1 MDTLLQDLRY
11 ALRSL
16 AKSPGFTAV
25 AALTLAIGIGAN
37 SALFTV
43 LYRAVLR
50 TLPVTEPA
58 RLVHVVSDRGR
69 DGVNYNLTYAFF
81 NALRTRSPA
90 FAAVAGHSPLAV
102 AVGLPSGAERVEAA
116 VVSRGFFTMLGTP
129 MTLGRDFLAEEEV
142 VGGPAVVV
150 LGHALWQGR
159 FGGTND
165 VLGSQVTVNG
175 QPFTVVGVA
184 SPSFHGLVAG
194 RAEEMWVPIGSMA
207 RLTAIGAMLTSADVS
222 WLDVFA
228 RLAPGVSLERA
239 QADVA
244 VLDAQAL
251 QAGQRPAGEHT
262 RLLDGSRG
270 LTYVVAWLAQPLR
283 LLLLVVG
290 LLLLLACANVANL
303 LLARAGARRR
313 EIAIRLALGAS
324 RGRLVRQLLT
334 ESLVLALL
342 GAAAGLGIAR
352 WGVDLLLGYTPPGG
366 ERIAVAAG
374 LDPLVLGFT
383 LVVAVVTG
391 IAFGLAPA
399 LRASR
404 PAIVPEL
411 KGAEPRW
418 HERLFGLRGSL
429 VVVQVAISLALVVGA
444 TLFLKSI
451 RNLSRVDIGF
461 APGSVLLASVDL
473 EQAGYD
479 RARGAEILARL
490 LERLGALP
498 GVDAASAA
506 LVITPNPGGHNWSG
520 VRLEGFTPPPDQDVS
535 FDVNKVGPR
544 YFETMAISLVQGR
557 GFDVRDRASAPLV
570 AVVNESFARRYY
582 AGSSPIGRHIYLDDG
597 PTPAAEIVGIA
608 HDGKYRELREIGQAT
623 VYFPLLQSYA
633 PQVTFVLRAR
643 GEPLALAGAVRN
655 EVRVADPGLPLFGV
669 RTLAQ
674 HVATATAQD
683 RMIATLSS
691 LFGLIALL
699 LAALGLFGVV
709 AYGVAQRTREIGVRM
724 ALGARPQDVL
734 ALIVGRGFVL
744 VGVGLIVGLA
754 LALAL
759 GRFTASMLYG
769 VAPADLPA
777 LGASVVVL
785 AAAAALAS
793 YLPARRA
800 ARIDPMVALRYE

>member
-50 TLPVTEPA
+50 TLPVAEPA
-58 RLVHVVSDRGR
+58 RLVHVVNDRGP
-69 DGVNYNLTYAFF
+69 DGVNYNLSYDFF
-81 NALRTRSPA
+81 NVLRTRSSA

-116 VVSRGFFTMLGTP
+116 VVSHGFFTMLGTP
-129 MTLGRDFLAEEEV
+129 MTRGRDFLAEEDV

-159 FGGTND
+159 FGGAND
-165 VLGSQVTVNG
+165 VLGTQVTVNG

-184 SPSFHGLVAG
+184 APSFHGLVAG
-194 RAEEMWVPIGSMA
+194 RSEEMWVPIGAMV
-207 RLTAIGAMLTSADVS
+207 RLTDIGRMLTSSDVS

-228 RLAPGVSLERA
+228 RLAPGVSLEQA

-244 VLDAQAL
+244 VLDAQAV
-251 QAGQRPAGEHT
+251 QAGQRPATEHT

-283 LLLLVVG
+283 LLLYVVG

-303 LLARAGARRR
+303 LLARAGTRRH

-324 RGRLVRQLLT
+324 RGRLVRQLMT

-352 WGVDLLLGYTPPGG
+352 WGVDLLLGYAPPGG
-366 ERIAVAAG
+366 ERIAVAAR

-404 PAIVPEL
+404 PAIVPDL
-411 KGAEPRW
+411 KGAEPQW

-473 EQAGYD
+473 EQAGYE
-479 RARGAEILARL
+479 RARGAALLARL
-490 LERLGALP
+490 LERLDAVP

-520 VRLEGFTPPPDQDVS
+520 VRLEGFTPPPNQDVT

-544 YFETMAISLVQGR
+544 YFEAMGISLVHGR
-557 GFDVRDRASAPLV
+557 GFNARDHAGAPLV

-582 AGSSPIGRHIYLDDG
+582 GRTSPIGRHIYLGDG

-608 HDGKYRELREIGQAT
+608 HDGKYRDLREIGQAT

-633 PQVTFVLRAR
+633 PQVTLVLRAS
-643 GEPLALAGAVRN
+643 GEPLSLVGAIRN

-669 RTLAQ
+669 QTLAQ

-683 RMIATLSS
+683 RMIATLTS
-691 LFGLIALL
+691 LFGLVALL
-699 LAALGLFGVV
+699 IAALGLFGVI

-734 ALIVGRGFVL
+734 ALIVGRGLAL
-744 VGVGLIVGLA
+744 VGVGLIAGLV

-769 VAPADLPA
+769 VAAGDLSA

-785 AAAAALAS
+785 ATAAALAT

-800 ARIDPMVALRYE
+800 ARIDPTVALRSE